1 MLINRIEI
9 NNFRQFKG
17 KQVMNFSTDE
27 YRNITLIL
35 GDNTSGKTT
44 LLQSF
49 LWCLYGKANFK
60 TKDIL
65 LNQIIVN
72 DITSKSIQQEAQV
85 SIAINLIHE
94 EHEYTITRSQKYF
107 GKDGSIRADSQTKV
121 SVFYKGK
128 DGQSKDF
135 DEYDVDDKINEILPE
150 DLSSYF
156 LYDTERFGNITT
168 KSDVSEAVKGLLGL
182 TVLENI
188 RDHIGRDTRKDTVLG
203 QFKSSIVEKE
213 DEKAKEALK
222 NVHRAEEERGQAEE
236 RIAMLY
242 DERASYVDK
251 KETAQVKL
259 RELKSSA
266 DTQKQKDAIELK
278 VVEEERNLENK
289 EKNFLKRFNKRSFL
303 FFVQPLFMKA
313 LEKLKNADVSDKGI
327 RDMNSSSINQIIQ
340 RGYCLCG
347 AEITD
352 GNDVHTKLLEEM
364 EYLPPQSL
372 GVMINNYQDANSR
385 YLESIK
391 DYYPVLHEAYI
402 DILRIKKT
410 IGEYYSQ
417 INYLNEKLKD
427 SEDSG
432 KYQIRLLDAE
442 KQITMI
448 DKKLGSS
455 EKSIEVLQSVI
466 KENNEKYETL
476 ISTSAKN
483 KEIKLYMAYAE
494 ELRKWAEE
502 RYSRNEGNIRGELTN
517 KVNNYFNQ
525 IYHGN
530 RKVEIDEKY
539 KVSLK
544 TTTDGVEITTDESQ
558 GLETVK
564 NFAFIAG
571 LVDLAK
577 NKFLEEAN
585 SEMDS
590 EAAAFPL
597 ILDAPFSNADETH
610 VANIS
615 KVLPKVAEQLIMI
628 VMAKDWNYAEKQLEE
643 KVGKKYILNKISEVD
658 TEIKEVGK

>member
-1 MLINRIEI
+1 MLIKRIEI

-17 KQVMNFSTDE
+17 KQTIEFSTDE
-27 YRNITLIL
+27 NRNITLVL

-49 LWCLYGKANFK
+49 LWCLYGEANFK

-65 LNQIIVN
+65 LNQLVVN
-72 DITSKSIQQEAQV
+72 DISTKSVQQDAEVSV
-85 SIAINLIHE
+85 SINLLHE
-94 EHEYTITRSQKYF
+94 EHEYTIIRSQKYF
-107 GKDGSIRADSQTKV
+107 GKNGSVRADSKKV
-121 SVFYKGK
+121 MNVFYKEK
-128 DGQSKDF
+128 DGQSKEIK
-135 DEYDVDDKINEILPE
+135 EYDVMNTINEILPK

-188 RDHIGRDTRKDTVLG
+188 KDHIGRDTRRDTVLG

-222 NVHRAEEERGQAEE
+222 NVHIAEEERGQAKE

-242 DERASYVDK
+242 DERAKYVDK
-251 KETAQVKL
+251 KEAAQTKL

-266 DTQKQKDAIELK
+266 DSQKQKDIFEKKIA
-278 VVEEERNLENK
+278 EEEKNLESK
-289 EKNFLKRFNKRSFL
+289 EKNFLLRFNKRSFL
-303 FFVQPLFMKA
+303 FFAQPLFMKA

-327 RDMNSSSINQIIQ
+327 RDMNSSSINQIIE

-347 AEITD
+347 AEIKD
-352 GNDVHTKLLEEM
+352 GNHAHIKLLEEM

-372 GVMINNYQDANSR
+372 GVMINNYQDVTSR
-385 YLESIK
+385 YLDSIK
-391 DYYPVLHEAYI
+391 DYYPVLNEAYI
-402 DILRIKKT
+402 DILKLKKT

-417 INYLNEKLKD
+417 IDFLNEKLKD
-427 SEDSG
+427 SESSG
-432 KYQIRLLDAE
+432 EYQNKLTDAE
-442 KQITMI
+442 KQITII
-448 DKKLGSS
+448 DKKLGFS
-455 EKSIEVLQSVI
+455 EKSIEDLSSLI

-494 ELRKWAEE
+494 ELRKWAED
-502 RYSRNEGNIRGELTN
+502 RYSKNEGKIREELTT
-517 KVNNYFNQ
+517 KVNIYFNQ

-544 TTTDGVEITTDESQ
+544 TTTDSGEITTDESQ

-615 KVLPKVAEQLIMI
+615 NVLPKVAEQLIMI

-643 KVGKKYILNKISEVD
+643 KVGKKYMLEKISEVD
-658 TEIKEVGK
+658 TIIKEVG